1 MDDADARPGW
11 ATYRDRTE
19 AGQRLAED
27 LVDLDLH
34 RPLVLALPRGGVPV
48 GRAVADVLGAPLD
61 VLLVRKIGAPGH
73 RELGVGAIGED
84 DVEVLDTGRI
94 AALGLSPAAVQRVIV
109 EERRELARRV
119 ERYRTLG
126 RRHDVQERDVVVV
139 DDGVATGGTAR
150 AALEVVRHRG
160 ARRVVLAVPVGSQ
173 KALGELAHDAD
184 RVVCPVTVTGPFAV
198 GGWYRD
204 FHQLDDDEVIAL
216 LDRST

>member
-1 MDDADARPGW
+1 MDAGARPGW
-11 ATYRDRTE
+11 ATYRDRAE
-19 AGQRLAED
+19 AGQRLAEE

-48 GRAVADVLGAPLD
+48 GRAVADVIGAPLD

-84 DVEVLDTGRI
+84 DVQVLDTERI
-94 AALGLSPAAVQRVIV
+94 AGLGLPPAAVDRVIA
-109 EERRELARRV
+109 EERRELVRRV
-119 ERYRTLG
+119 ERYRSLG
-126 RRHDVQERDVVVV
+126 RRHDVDERDAVVV

-150 AALEVVRHRG
+150 AAIEVVRHRG

-173 KALGELAHDAD
+173 YALGELARVAD
-184 RVVCPVTVTGPFAV
+184 RVVCPVAVTGPFAV

-204 FHQLDDDEVIAL
+204 FHQLDDDEVLAL
-216 LDRST
+216 LDRPT

>member
-11 ATYRDRTE
+11 APYTDRSE
-19 AGQRLAED
+19 AGRRLAER
-27 LVDLDLH
+27 LADLDLQ
-34 RPLVLALPRGGVPV
+34 RPLILALPRGGVPV
-48 GRAVADVLGAPLD
+48 GRAVADVLGAALD

-84 DVEVLDTGRI
+84 DVEVLDTDRI
-94 AALGLSPAAVQRVIV
+94 AALGLPPRAVEQVIA

-119 ERYRTLG
+119 ERYRTG
-126 RRHDVQERDVVVV
+126 AGRHDVAQRDAVVV

-150 AALEVVRHRG
+150 AAIEVLRHRG

-173 KALGELAHDAD
+173 QALDELARVAD
-184 RVVCPVTVTGPFAV
+184 RVVCPMAVSGPFAV

-204 FHQLDDDEVIAL
+204 FHQLDDDEVLAL

>member
-11 ATYRDRTE
+11 APYRDRAE
-19 AGQRLAED
+19 AGQRLAEE
-27 LVDLDLH
+27 LADLDLH

-48 GRAVADVLGAPLD
+48 GRAVADALGAALD

-84 DVEVLDTGRI
+84 DVEVLDTDRI
-94 AALGLSPAAVQRVIV
+94 AALRLPPDAVDRIIA

-119 ERYRTLG
+119 TRYRALG
-126 RRHDVQERDVVVV
+126 RRHEVRERDAVVV

-150 AALEVVRHRG
+150 AAIEVVRHRG

-173 KALGELAHDAD
+173 TALDDLARVAD
-184 RVVCPVTVTGPFAV
+184 RVGCPVSVPGPFAV

-204 FHQLDDDEVIAL
+204 FHQLDDDEVLAL
-216 LDRST
+216 LDRPA

>member
-1 MDDADARPGW
+1 MTPDARPGW
-11 ATYRDRTE
+11 APYRDRTE
-19 AGQRLAED
+19 AGRRLAEK
-27 LVDLDLH
+27 LVDLDLQ

-48 GRAVADVLGAPLD
+48 ARAVAKTLGAALD

-84 DVEVLDTGRI
+84 DVEVLDTDRI
-94 AALGLSPAAVQRVIV
+94 AALGLPSGAVDRVIA

-126 RRHDVQERDVVVV
+126 GRHDVYARDAVVV

-150 AALEVVRHRG
+150 AAIEVLRHRG

-173 KALGELAHDAD
+173 LALEELARDAD
-184 RVVCPVTVTGPFAV
+184 HVVCPLVVPGPFAV

-204 FHQLDDDEVIAL
+204 FHQLDDDEVLAL

>member
-11 ATYRDRTE
+11 ATYRDRAE